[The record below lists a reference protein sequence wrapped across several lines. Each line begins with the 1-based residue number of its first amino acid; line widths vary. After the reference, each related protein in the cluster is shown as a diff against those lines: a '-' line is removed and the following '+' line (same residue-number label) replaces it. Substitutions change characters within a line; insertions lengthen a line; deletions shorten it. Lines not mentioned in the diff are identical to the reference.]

1 MRRLA
6 ANGMTMFV
14 VTHEMNFARDVADR
28 ILFLAE
34 GRIVE
39 QSTPEVFFSNPTT
52 DRARAFMASFKE

>member
-1 MRRLA
+1 MKLDIR
-6 ANGMTMFV
+6 
-14 VTHEMNFARDVADR
+14 HVADR

-52 DRARAFMASFKE
+52 DRARAFVASFNG